1 MRGYLHRAL
10 CLFIYT
16 LDLLVH
22 IVNNLS
28 MNLFY
33 TDHNPHTAADSLP
46 TKHLTKMPLECVQML
61 VSVLIRHG
69 VEHNVRTK
77 AGTIHRGGYKNHP
90 CTVWA
95 GDSVENARWM
105 LQHGYALCHAFT
117 RRYGKVHACQAQLD
131 QCAADLC
138 LANNGKGLSE
148 FPQHEFTTPAL
159 AMPDGCKRDCPV
171 HSYRRCIALKVLNKP
186 DSFVWDGGRAEPEW
200 LGAAVAEVDAD
211 RQKDPQA
218 FE

>member
-1 MRGYLHRAL
+1 MSTNQR
-10 CLFIYT
+10 I
-16 LDLLVH
+16 
-22 IVNNLS
+22 
-28 MNLFY
+28 
-33 TDHNPHTAADSLP
+33 
-46 TKHLTKMPLECVQML
+46 
-61 VSVLIRHG
+61 
-69 VEHNVRTK
+69 
-77 AGTIHRGGYKNHP
+77 KNHVIAFNRGASLIV
-90 CTVWA
+90 T
-95 GDSVENARWM
+95 DEDRNRWIM
-105 LQHGYALCHAFT
+105 

-138 LANNGKGLSE
+138 LVNNGKGLSE

-171 HSYRRCIALKVLNKP
+171 HSYRRCIALKVLKKP
-186 DSFVWDGGRAEPEW
+186 DSFVWDGDRAEPEW